1 MGEPTQHQPL
11 QPAAARRTAVRS
23 TPSSQDTARST
34 QSILVVDDD
43 EDIRT
48 VVSHNL
54 EGDGFRVVC
63 AAGGDEAIEKV
74 MSDQPDLVIL
84 DIMMPVRD
92 GYDVLAEIRRRPETA
107 DLPVVLL
114 TAKRSETDIW
124 EGWSSGADYY
134 MTKPFE
140 VGELL
145 RFVHYVFGD

>member
-1 MGEPTQHQPL
+1 M
-11 QPAAARRTAVRS
+11 RNS
-23 TPSSQDTARST
+23 PSSSEVARQT
-34 QSILVVDDD
+34 QTILVVDDD

-54 EGDGFRVVC
+54 EGDGFRVLC
-63 AAGGDEAIEKV
+63 AGGADEAIAMIE
-74 MSDQPDLVIL
+74 SEQPDLVIL
-84 DIMMPVRD
+84 DIMMPVKD
-92 GYDVLAEIRRRPETA
+92 GYDVLAEIRSRPETA
-107 DLPVVLL
+107 ELPVVLL
-114 TAKRSETDIW
+114 TAKRAESDIW

>member
-1 MGEPTQHQPL
+1 MRSSSSDISAVE
-11 QPAAARRTAVRS
+11 RRTQ
-23 TPSSQDTARST
+23 T
-34 QSILVVDDD
+34 ILVVDDD

-54 EGDGFRVVC
+54 ESEGFRVLC
-63 AAGGDEAIEKV
+63 AGGGDEALEIIGH
-74 MSDQPDLVIL
+74 DLPDLMIL

-92 GYDVLAEIRRRPETA
+92 GYDVLAEIRSRPETA
-107 DLPVVLL
+107 ELPVVLL
-114 TAKRSETDIW
+114 TAKRAESDVW

>member
-1 MGEPTQHQPL
+1 MPVSHVVNDT
-11 QPAAARRTAVRS
+11 RTV
-23 TPSSQDTARST
+23 
-34 QSILVVDDD
+34 LVVDDD
-43 EDIRT
+43 EDIRM

-54 EGDGFRVVC
+54 EGEGFRVLT
-63 AAGGDEAIEKV
+63 AASGDEAMAVVREEV
-74 MSDQPDLVIL
+74 PDLLIL

-92 GYDVLAEIRRRPETA
+92 GYDVLAEIRANPATA

-114 TAKRSETDIW
+114 TAKRAEHDIW

-145 RFVHYVFGD
+145 RFVHYVFGQ

>member
-1 MGEPTQHQPL
+1 
-11 QPAAARRTAVRS
+11 VRS
-23 TPSSQDTARST
+23 TPSSHDTARST
-34 QSILVVDDD
+34 QTILVVDDD

-74 MSDQPDLVIL
+74 MSEQPDLVIL

-114 TAKRSETDIW
+114 TAKRSESDIW

>member
-1 MGEPTQHQPL
+1 
-11 QPAAARRTAVRS
+11 
-23 TPSSQDTARST
+23 
-34 QSILVVDDD
+34 LVVDDD

-63 AAGGDEAIEKV
+63 AAGGDEAIAKV
-74 MSDQPDLVIL
+74 ASDNPDLVIL

-92 GYDVLAEIRRRPETA
+92 GYDVLAEIRSRPETA

-114 TAKRSETDIW
+114 TAKRSESDIW

>member
-1 MGEPTQHQPL
+1 MRTSPTEVAHQ
-11 QPAAARRTAVRS
+11 
-23 TPSSQDTARST
+23 T
-34 QSILVVDDD
+34 QTILVVDDD
-43 EDIRT
+43 EDIRA
-48 VVSHNL
+48 VVCHNL
-54 EGDGFRVVC
+54 EGDGFRVLV
-63 AAGGDEAIEKV
+63 AGGADEAIEMV
-74 MSDQPDLVIL
+74 EQEVPDLVIL

-92 GYDVLAEIRRRPETA
+92 GYDVLAEIRSRPDTV

-114 TAKRSETDIW
+114 TAKRGESDIW

>member
-1 MGEPTQHQPL
+1 MADGDE
-11 QPAAARRTAVRS
+11 AAQTV
-23 TPSSQDTARST
+23 
-34 QSILVVDDD
+34 LVVDDD

-54 EGDGFRVVC
+54 ESEGYVVLT
-63 AAGGDEAIEKV
+63 AEGGDQAMEIINV
-74 MSDQPDLVIL
+74 QRPDLVIL

-92 GYDVLAEIRRRPETA
+92 GYDVLAEIRGSTETA

-114 TAKRSETDIW
+114 TAKRAESDIW

-140 VGELL
+140 VGELM
-145 RFVHYVFGD
+145 RFVKYVFGN